1 MDNLIVYC
9 RDQTQ
14 AVFNRLRPLWED
26 LALLLGDD
34 TTMPSFTVPTPPP
47 GDRLNRAAY
56 LWVIDVTLQLQ
67 SALNLL
73 AGNVGANFSSDNGE
87 ALGAPVLWVPNRL
100 VIDDEYWAKLK
111 RNYQLANQY
120 LDQLEQA

>member
-1 MDNLIVYC
+1 MDNLITYC
-9 RDQTQ
+9 RTQTV
-14 AVFNRLRPLWED
+14 AVFERINPIWAE
-26 LALLLGDD
+26 LAELLGND
-34 TTMPSFTVPTPPP
+34 TTTPPFTVPDPPP

-67 SALNLL
+67 SVLNLL

>member
-1 MDNLIVYC
+1 MDNLITYC
-9 RDQTQ
+9 RDQT
-14 AVFNRLRPLWED
+14 ATVFARMRPIWAD

-34 TTMPSFTVPTPPP
+34 TATPPFAVPDPPP

-56 LWVIDVTLQLQ
+56 LWVIDVTLRLQ

-73 AGNVGANFSSDNGE
+73 AGNVGANFSSDDGE

-100 VIDDEYWAKLK
+100 VIDDEYWAKLN